1 MQLNKN
7 IVLIGMMGSGK
18 STIGYLLSKK
28 LRFKFIDIDQAI
40 EIETGEKIADIFK
53 FKGEEY
59 FRKIEEKIT
68 VKILKSQNSVI
79 ALGGGAFLNEN
90 IRKEAL
96 SKCITVWLNWN
107 NTTILKRIA
116 KSKKR
121 PLAFGIKNSEIIQM
135 IAKRS
140 KTYSLSKFKINCEK
154 ISKNMIVKKI
164 VAIYERL

>member
-7 IVLIGMMGSGK
+7 IVFLGMMGSGK
-18 STIGYLLSKK
+18 STIGYLVSKK
-28 LRFKFIDIDQAI
+28 LALKFIDVDKKI
-40 EIETGEKIADIFK
+40 EKENREKIVDIFSS
-53 FKGEEY
+53 KGEEY

-68 VKILKSQNSVI
+68 LKFIKSENSVI

-107 NTTILKRIA
+107 SGTILKRIS

-121 PLAFGIKNSEIIQM
+121 PKAIQASNSEIIRM
-135 IAKRS
+135 ISDRS
-140 KTYSLSKFKINCEK
+140 KIYSLSKFKINCEK
-154 ISKNMIVKKI
+154 ISKSMIVKKI
-164 VAIYERL
+164 ITIYERL

>member
-90 IRKEAL
+90 IRNEAI

-107 NTTILKRIA
+107 NATILKRIA

-121 PLAFGIKNSEIIQM
+121 PLALGIKNSDIIQM
-135 IAKRS
+135 ISKRS
-140 KTYSLSKFKINCEK
+140 KIYSLSQFKINCEK
-154 ISKNMIVKKI
+154 IPKNMIVKKI

>member
-28 LRFKFIDIDQAI
+28 LRFKFIDIDKAI

-79 ALGGGAFLNEN
+79 ALGGGSFLNEN
-90 IRKEAL
+90 IRKEAI

-107 NTTILKRIA
+107 NATILKRIA

-121 PLAFGIKNSEIIQM
+121 PLSFGIKNSDIIQM
-135 IAKRS
+135 INKRS

-154 ISKNMIVKKI
+154 ITKNMIVKKI